1 MFSVFL
7 SIQKY
12 KILQG
17 DDDDSNN
24 KNASKADAEIK
35 KLTNKFQEL
44 EEMMEAFNGIYKNT
58 MMETKNA
65 EELRKK
71 YFEGGKTKLR
81 IL

>member
-1 MFSVFL
+1 MFL

-24 KNASKADAEIK
+24 QNASKADAEIQ

-44 EEMMEAFNGIYKNT
+44 EEMMDAFKGIYKNT
-58 MMETKNA
+58 KMENRKA
-65 EELRKK
+65 EELKDK
-71 YFEGGKTKLR
+71 YCEGGKTKLR